1 MTKLKVGMI
10 SLGCNK
16 NRVDSETALG
26 LLREHGYELTNDPA
40 QADVLMVNTC
50 GFIAS
55 AKEESIDAI
64 LDMARYKQI
73 GKCRVLL
80 FVPREGA
87 ATVLATYERAR
98 TMPNTPVDISCY
110 YVMLAANLVDVVRG
124 CKRLGVGL
132 CAFTAI
138 ENMLKEEGA
147 EDIACL
153 PAEGLVE
160 ALRMIKEPKEIAA
173 LRRVAAFTDEC
184 MATICDMLRPGVTQ
198 WEVENRLN
206 QLGLEHG
213 CSDVPFSPSC
223 TFTKTGD
230 PRCQDKIGTI
240 PKDEPL
246 TPGTAI
252 AFDNGFVMDGYCS
265 DYGRSFYC
273 GPAPRHI
280 ADAYKALQTA
290 QLELL
295 DHIKPGVSMSC
306 TFAKLHET
314 LSRLGYG
321 ENLRN
326 FANIGMMGHQIGI
339 DVHEIPWLHNTTP
352 EVFQPGMVMC
362 IEPKLWLPG
371 EAFMRT
377 EDMVLITE
385 TGCESLTVFDRNW
398 YELPLE

>member
-1 MTKLKVGMI
+1 MLTNHRIEKLQEK
-10 SLGCNK
+10 
-16 NRVDSETALG
+16 
-26 LLREHGYELTNDPA
+26 LREEKLDGAVYATSASLQYLLDDTTYPWQRTPETGFYVFPGTPMYSTERSYF
-40 QADVLMVNTC
+40 QAKPD
-50 GFIAS
+50 
-55 AKEESIDAI
+55 
-64 LDMARYKQI
+64 
-73 GKCRVLL
+73 VLL

-138 ENMLKEEGA
+138 ENMLKEEGT
-147 EDIACL
+147 EDIACV

-198 WEVENRLN
+198 WEVEKRLN

-223 TFTKTGD
+223 TFTKTSD
-230 PRCQDKIGTI
+230 PRCQDKIGAI

-385 TGCESLTVFDRNW
+385 TGCESLTVFDRNC

>member
-1 MTKLKVGMI
+1 MLTNHRIEKLQEK
-10 SLGCNK
+10 
-16 NRVDSETALG
+16 
-26 LLREHGYELTNDPA
+26 LREEKLDGAVYATSASLQYLLDDTTYPWQRTPETGFYVFPGTPMYSTERSYF
-40 QADVLMVNTC
+40 QAKPD
-50 GFIAS
+50 
-55 AKEESIDAI
+55 
-64 LDMARYKQI
+64 
-73 GKCRVLL
+73 VLL

-98 TMPNTPVDISCY
+98 TMSNTPVDISCY

-138 ENMLKEEGA
+138 EKMLKEEGA
-147 EDIACL
+147 EDIACV

-280 ADAYKALQTA
+280 VDAYKALQTA

-295 DHIKPGVSMSC
+295 DHITPGLC
-306 TFAKLHET
+306 A
-314 LSRLGYG
+314 
-321 ENLRN
+321 
-326 FANIGMMGHQIGI
+326 AIGRM
-339 DVHEIPWLHNTTP
+339 T
-352 EVFQPGMVMC
+352 
-362 IEPKLWLPG
+362 
-371 EAFMRT
+371 A
-377 EDMVLITE
+377 
-385 TGCESLTVFDRNW
+385 
-398 YELPLE
+398 